1 MDDIS
6 KSKSIDEVR
15 NDKEYKDWVKSIK
28 ERDNE
33 CCVLC
38 GANQHLEAHHVFS
51 FKNFIPLRLDLH
63 NGITLC
69 HWCHKKYHAFYNLE
83 NTNPVTLLKFFKEF
97 RFQWTYIENGNLS
110 VCNFTFLGYYL
121 NKSGTSNV
129 ASLCFF
135 DSS

>member
-1 MDDIS
+1 MTQKEEWIDIS

-15 NDKEYKDWVKSIK
+15 NTKEYKDWVKSIK

-38 GANQHLEAHHVFS
+38 WADQHLEAHHVFS
-51 FKNFIPLRLDLH
+51 FKNFVPLRLDSD

-83 NTNPVTLLKFFKEF
+83 NTNPLTLLKFFKELGF
-97 RFQWTYIENGNLS
+97 SGQYYNYNIFNIP
-110 VCNFTFLGYYL
+110 NFEVVNQYL
-121 NKSGTSNV
+121 FGQ
-129 ASLCFF
+129 L
-135 DSS
+135 

>member
-1 MDDIS
+1 MRNHHDTKRRMDDIS

-15 NDKEYKDWVKSIK
+15 NAKEYKDWVKSIK

-51 FKNFIPLRLDLH
+51 FKNFIPLRLEPD

-83 NTNPVTLLKFFKEF
+83 NTNPVTLLKFFKDF
-97 RFQWTYIENGNLS
+97 RF
-110 VCNFTFLGYYL
+110 
-121 NKSGTSNV
+121 
-129 ASLCFF
+129 
-135 DSS
+135 